1 MLPVRIA
8 RPIGMP
14 LRAIA
19 KKLSPRTRDPR
30 KPPRR
35 RLLPLREDLN
45 FLLTNRIPRRLAT
58 RLMGGFSKIPTGPLT
73 GVTIALWRLF
83 SRDLDL
89 TDSKQRRFRSLHD
102 CFIRELRPGARPIDP
117 TPGVLTSPCDAIV
130 GAHGRVDGTRVFQA
144 KGFPY
149 RLEELLGDP
158 ALVERYRDGVYV
170 TLRLKAS
177 FYHRFHAPCDA
188 DVRRVVYISGDTWN
202 VNPIALRR
210 VEALFTKNERA
221 VVELQP
227 RDGDGRIALVAV
239 AAILVASVRLHC
251 LGTDVDLRKRGPKPI
266 DVDASYRRGD
276 ELGWFQHGSTIL
288 VFATKGHALCD
299 GLRDGDLVR
308 VGQPLLR
315 APDATTNSPDQP

>member
-1 MLPVRIA
+1 
-8 RPIGMP
+8 MP
-14 LRAIA
+14 LRDLA
-19 KKLSPRTRDPR
+19 KTLSVRTRDLR
-30 KPPRR
+30 KTPRR
-35 RLLPLREDLN
+35 RLLPGREDWN
-45 FLLTNRIPRRLAT
+45 FLLTNRLPRRLAT
-58 RLMGGFSKIPTGPLT
+58 RLMGGFSKLPTGPLT

-89 TDSKQRRFRSLHD
+89 SDSKQRRFRSLHD

-117 TPGVLTSPCDAIV
+117 TPGVMVSPCDAIL
-130 GAHGRVDGTRVFQA
+130 GAHGRVDGTRLFQA

-158 ALVERYRDGVYV
+158 ELVERYRDGAYA

-227 RDGDGRIALVAV
+227 HGSQGRVALVAV

-251 LGTDVDLRKRGPKPI
+251 LGATVDLRRRGAKPI
-266 DVDASYRRGD
+266 DVAASYRRGD

-299 GLRDGDLVR
+299 GLREGDLVR

-315 APDATTNSPDQP
+315 LPTPPTDTNPSNP

>member
-1 MLPVRIA
+1 
-8 RPIGMP
+8 MP
-14 LRAIA
+14 LQAIA
-19 KKLSPRTRDPR
+19 KKLSIRKRDPR
-30 KPPRR
+30 KTRR
-35 RLLPLREDLN
+35 RRMLPGREDWN

-89 TDSKQRRFRSLHD
+89 SDSKQRRFRSLHD

-117 TPGVLTSPCDAIV
+117 TPGVLVSPCDAIL
-130 GAHGRVDGTRVFQA
+130 GAHGRVEGTRVFQT
-144 KGFPY
+144 KGYPY
-149 RLEELLGDP
+149 RLEDLLGDP
-158 ALVERYRDGVYV
+158 ALVDRYRDGVYA

-188 DVRRVVYISGDTWN
+188 DVQRVVYISGDTWN

-221 VVELQP
+221 VVELTP
-227 RDGDGRIALVAV
+227 RDGHGRIALVAV

-251 LGTDVDLRKRGPKPI
+251 LGTDVDLRKKGPKPI
-266 DVDASYRRGD
+266 DVDAGYRRGD

-299 GLRDGDLVR
+299 GLGEGSLIR

-315 APDATTNSPDQP
+315 APTTAEPPTPQCP

>member
-1 MLPVRIA
+1 
-8 RPIGMP
+8 MP
-14 LRAIA
+14 LRDLA
-19 KKLSPRTRDPR
+19 KTLSVRTRDLR
-30 KPPRR
+30 KTPRR
-35 RLLPLREDLN
+35 RLLPGREDWN

-58 RLMGGFSKIPTGPLT
+58 RLMGGFSKLPTGPLT

-89 TDSKQRRFRSLHD
+89 SDSKQRRFRSLHD

-117 TPGVLTSPCDAIV
+117 TPGVMVSPCDAIL
-130 GAHGRVDGTRVFQA
+130 GAHGRVDGTRLFQA

-158 ALVERYRDGVYV
+158 ELVERYRDGAYA

-188 DVRRVVYISGDTWN
+188 DVHRVVYISGDTWN

-210 VEALFTKNERA
+210 VEALVTQNERA

-227 RDGDGRIALVAV
+227 HDGGGRVALVAV

-251 LGTDVDLRKRGPKPI
+251 LGATVDLRAKGANPI
-266 DVDASYRRGD
+266 DVAASYRRGD

-299 GLRDGDLVR
+299 GLREGDLVR

-315 APDATTNSPDQP
+315 LPTPPTDPNPSNP